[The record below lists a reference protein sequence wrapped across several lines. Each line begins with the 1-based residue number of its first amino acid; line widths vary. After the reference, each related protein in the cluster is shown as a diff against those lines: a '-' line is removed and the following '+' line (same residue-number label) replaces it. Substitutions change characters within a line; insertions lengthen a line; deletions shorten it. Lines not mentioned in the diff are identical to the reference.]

1 MVQVVA
7 AARATV
13 PTDHELLDAAGI
25 EARFPAVRRLP
36 DDAVGVYQKDG
47 AIIHADAV
55 LQTLRELAVVRPPT
69 QQCATLQCILPP
81 HAHTLLGYSTLFQ
94 PVSVVVHVFAPLHA
108 RVGL

>member
-55 LQTLRELAVVRPPT
+55 LQTLRELAVVSPPRNSALRYSVYCPPT
-69 QQCATLQCILPP
+69 
-81 HAHTLLGYSTLFQ
+81 HTHSWDTVRFSN
-94 PVSVVVHVFAPLHA
+94 PFPL
-108 RVGL
+108 

>member
-1 MVQVVA
+1 MA

-55 LQTLRELAVVRPPT
+55 LQTLRELAVVS
-69 QQCATLQCILPP
+69 PP
-81 HAHTLLGYSTLFQ
+81 HATVRYVTVYIAPATHTLSWDTVRFSN
-94 PVSVVVHVFAPLHA
+94 PFPL
-108 RVGL
+108 